1 MTELRLDKED
11 FSQLARQI
19 LSEGHALRFRTVGVS
34 MWPLIRDG
42 DLVEIQPAAPDSYR
56 KGDILLYEQQR
67 GVLLVHR
74 VIAVRWEDDQMS
86 LLMQGDALRSADGLA
101 ALSQVLGRVAL
112 VDRNGRLIHLDSPFQ
127 RLLGRLL
134 AVFLPLY
141 KQLI

>member
-1 MTELRLDKED
+1 LTELRLDKED

-19 LSEGHALRFRTVGVS
+19 LSEGHALRFRIVGVS

-74 VIAVRWEDDQMS
+74 VIAVKREDDQMS